1 MKPPRPDALRLVT
14 RDEGAKPPKPPL
26 GLRTWT
32 PSANAVALLLD
43 AQTADLRSV
52 PSVAAQVPLAS
63 ELAGGTLV
71 VLLPTASQRRSLLRW
86 FAAAVAIPRAVRCS
100 ALLARGYVDIGAGTD
115 QATGADLAWG
125 SAPSGPG
132 RED

>member
-14 RDEGAKPPKPPL
+14 RDESAKPPKPPL

-32 PSANAVALLLD
+32 PSATAVALLLD
-43 AQTADLRSV
+43 AQLADLGSLA
-52 PSVAAQVPLAS
+52 SVAAQVPLAS
-63 ELAGGTLV
+63 ELAGGTTV
-71 VLLPTASQRRSLLRW
+71 FVLATASQRRSLWRW
-86 FAAAVAIPRAVRCS
+86 FAASVAIPRAVRCS

-115 QATGADLAWG
+115 EATGADLAWG
-125 SAPSGPG
+125 SAPSRPA